1 MFRALV
7 LLFVFVAVI
16 IATEGNS
23 ESTQSPFVP
32 TAPQTFDDFC
42 DKNFGQT
49 PSGRACKQ
57 WLDSDLDNVCLLILR
72 DLCLVEICNHLSWQ
86 LLDLSMKLHY
96 KTRTEQ
102 NRPLTISA
110 IRTLVR
116 CPQVAPA
123 NSIGFKG

>member
-57 WLDSDLDNVCLLILR
+57 WLDSDLDNIL
-72 DLCLVEICNHLSWQ
+72 DNLKNGWSAAIICQHLQ
-86 LLDLSMKLHY
+86 K
-96 KTRTEQ
+96 
-102 NRPLTISA
+102 
-110 IRTLVR
+110 
-116 CPQVAPA
+116 C
-123 NSIGFKG
+123 F